1 MAAANKANTGSPQKL
16 QEMMNEFVK
25 SEATRAGKSVED
37 EKVSKKAYPTVG
49 GNAPK
54 PSPVRGPPVRRA
66 NVKGED
72 SECNVLDLKEDHRC
86 KDDADCGVDAKS
98 CSPRECSQHKYCFT
112 AP

>member
-1 MAAANKANTGSPQKL
+1 M
-16 QEMMNEFVK
+16 
-25 SEATRAGKSVED
+25 ED

-72 SECNVLDLKEDHRC
+72 SECHVLDLKEDHRC